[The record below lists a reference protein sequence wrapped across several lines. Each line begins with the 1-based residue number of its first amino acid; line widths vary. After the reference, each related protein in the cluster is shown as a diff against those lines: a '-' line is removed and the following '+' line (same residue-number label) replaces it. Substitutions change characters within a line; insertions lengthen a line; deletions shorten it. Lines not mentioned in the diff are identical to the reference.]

1 MSGPLTLQQNRF
13 GWGKNLF
20 QHSTGGVARNFV
32 SKKVGN
38 DFLQLHYTF
47 SSAPTP
53 SINND
58 RSLKRKGKKEFTETV
73 LAFFHRQ
80 RTRTLWMHPRT
91 QIWFEMVDDTYND
104 ELWYAN
110 FRVTKETFTF
120 ILRKVEPERAH
131 ENTHLREA
139 VSAKRRLAV
148 TLYYLAPTA
157 EYCTIGNLFGVS
169 RGRLCASALKKYV
182 MQ

>member
-1 MSGPLTLQQNRF
+1 
-13 GWGKNLF
+13 
-20 QHSTGGVARNFV
+20 
-32 SKKVGN
+32 
-38 DFLQLHYTF
+38 
-47 SSAPTP
+47 
-53 SINND
+53 
-58 RSLKRKGKKEFTETV
+58 
-73 LAFFHRQ
+73 
-80 RTRTLWMHPRT
+80 
-91 QIWFEMVDDTYND
+91 MVDDTYD

-120 ILRKVEPERAH
+120 ILRKVEPEIAH

>member
-1 MSGPLTLQQNRF
+1 MADVKTVNSALVWYCYVTKRRRLRLAKFKDNCVRRI
-13 GWGKNLF
+13 
-20 QHSTGGVARNFV
+20 A
-32 SKKVGN
+32 
-38 DFLQLHYTF
+38 LHN
-47 SSAPTP
+47 
-53 SINND
+53 I
-58 RSLKRKGKKEFTETV
+58 KRKGKKEFIETV

-80 RTRTLWMHPRT
+80 ITRTLWMHPRT

-120 ILRKVEPERAH
+120 ILRKVEPEIAH

-148 TLYYLAPTA
+148 TGIVLSSIY
-157 EYCTIGNLFGVS
+157 G
-169 RGRLCASALKKYV
+169 
-182 MQ
+182 

>member
-1 MSGPLTLQQNRF
+1 MVFLCDKTETFTLRI
-13 GWGKNLF
+13 
-20 QHSTGGVARNFV
+20 A
-32 SKKVGN
+32 
-38 DFLQLHYTF
+38 LHN
-47 SSAPTP
+47 
-53 SINND
+53 I
-58 RSLKRKGKKEFTETV
+58 KRKGKKEFTETV

-120 ILRKVEPERAH
+120 ILRKVEPEIAH

-148 TLYYLAPTA
+148 TLYYLASTA
-157 EYCTIGNLFGVS
+157 EYRTIGNLFGVS
-169 RGRLCASALKKYV
+169 RSFVCQCIKEVCHAIAKQFPNHQMLSASLRV
-182 MQ
+182 MTFCESFEVMKRHEAFPCVRAQ